1 MLRFFGYLHAVC
13 EMREPTMKR
22 VFCDHG
28 VGAVVEKYAQWL
40 EAKQLKW
47 SSVANYLAALVSAAT
62 FATVEMENPPPL
74 DQLANLR
81 RQAEKMA
88 REETLYRKKAANW
101 IDWPDVQKTRVTV
114 IKAYNDASREQKAGI
129 LKDLVII
136 LLHSVTPPG
145 ERRIPLTGH
154 GWL

>member
-1 MLRFFGYLHAVC
+1 MLRFFGYMHTVC

-22 VFCDHG
+22 VFCDHVVG
-28 VGAVVEKYAQWL
+28 VIVEDYAKWL

-47 SSVANYLAALVSAAT
+47 SSIANYLAALVSAAT
-62 FATVEMENPPPL
+62 FATVEMETPPPL

-101 IDWPDVQKTRVTV
+101 IGALTTRRSGAPDH
-114 IKAYNDASREQKAGI
+114 D
-129 LKDLVII
+129 
-136 LLHSVTPPG
+136 
-145 ERRIPLTGH
+145 
-154 GWL
+154 